1 MGRNKVEEATVEV
14 SPDVYSTSGA
24 KRREN
29 TPPETPMLWAISAC
43 ADPTAALSAYAE
55 LAGLPDPAALAL
67 PFRDISGSIEM
78 IARSEGSMRK

>member
-1 MGRNKVEEATVEV
+1 M
-14 SPDVYSTSGA
+14 YSTSGA

-67 PFRDISGSIEM
+67 LFRYTSGSIEM
-78 IARSEGSMRK
+78 IARSEGGNAEMTVASGSSKQIVAAM